1 MDPLAEYSSRLERFR
16 AAGFLLEKRFIVLGN
31 WRLVIGISAAVLAWL
46 VFASKLLPLASLL
59 VPLFAFIALA
69 IWHGRVIRERSLA
82 QRTVN
87 YYERGLLRLKD
98 QWTGTGIAGE
108 RHRDPAHV
116 YSEDLDLFGKGSLFE
131 LVATTRTAA
140 GENKLAGWLLYPADR
155 TEIADRQQ
163 AVAELRPEL
172 QLREDIALL
181 AEDVQPDVEVYA
193 MGDWGSAP
201 HVHFPAF
208 LRPVAILLAV
218 AGVAA
223 VIGFFATLLPVWP
236 LLLILACDFSLIFF
250 FRMRVKSVL
259 EKVEA
264 SGRDLKILSALV
276 ERLEGEQFQS
286 PRLYQLLNALRTTGP
301 PVSRRIRQLGR
312 IVDWLDS
319 SDHIIVR
326 ILRPLLLWQ
335 EQLAISFEKWRAI
348 SGPFIGQWV
357 EAVAEFEALSSLA
370 ALAFER
376 PSWAMP
382 QLLETDEAQFEAKAL
397 CHPLIP
403 AAACV
408 PNDLSLD
415 PNRRLLVVS
424 GSNMS
429 GKSTLLRAAGLN
441 SILAWA
447 GAPVAAASLSISALQ
462 IGASIRINDSL
473 QDHRSR
479 FFAEISRIRQIV
491 DLTRDGQAVLFLLDE
506 LLSGTNSHDRRIGA
520 SGIVRELLRAHSIGL
535 ITTHDLA
542 LAHIENDVHAGV
554 VNVHFDDQMQD
565 GQMVFDYKLKPGI
578 VTRSN
583 AIELMRAVGLEV

>member
-1 MDPLAEYSSRLERFR
+1 MDPLAEYTARLDRFR
-16 AAGFLLEKRFIVLGN
+16 AAGHLLDKRFIVLGN
-31 WRLVIGISAAVLAWL
+31 WRLAVGISAAVLAWL
-46 VFASKLLPLASLL
+46 IFASKILPLASLL
-59 VPLFAFIALA
+59 VPLAGFVALA
-69 IWHGRVIRERSLA
+69 IWHGRVIRKRSLA
-82 QRTVN
+82 QRAAV

-98 QWTGTGIAGE
+98 QWIGSGIAGD
-108 RHRDPAHV
+108 RHCDATHV
-116 YSEDLDLFGKGSLFE
+116 YSDDLDVFGKGSLFE
-131 LVATTRTAA
+131 LIATTRTAA
-140 GENKLAGWLLYPADR
+140 GENKLASWLLHPAR
-155 TEIADRQQ
+155 RGEIADRQQ
-163 AVAELRPEL
+163 AVAELRPAL

-181 AEDVQPDVEVYA
+181 AEDVRPEIKVYKL
-193 MGDWGSAP
+193 GEWGAGP
-201 HVHFPAF
+201 IVRFPAF
-208 LRPVAILLAV
+208 LRPVAIFLAL
-218 AGVAA
+218 AGMAA
-223 VIGFFATLLPVWP
+223 VIGFFGALLPIWP
-236 LLLILACDFSLIFF
+236 LLLILACDFSLIFL
-250 FRMRVKSVL
+250 FRLRVKAVL
-259 EKVEA
+259 ENVEA
-264 SGRDLKILSALV
+264 SGRDLNILSALV
-276 ERLEGEQFQS
+276 ERLEEEQFEA
-286 PRLYQLLNALRTTGP
+286 PRLRQLWDALRTTGVP
-301 PVSRRIRQLGR
+301 ASRRIRQLGR
-312 IVDWLDS
+312 VVDWLDS

-335 EQLAISFEKWRAI
+335 EQLAISFEKWRAV
-348 SGPFIGQWV
+348 SGSLIGQWV

-376 PSWAMP
+376 PNWAMP
-382 QLLETDEAQFEAKAL
+382 ELLAGPEARFEATAL

-408 PNDLSLD
+408 PNDLRLHR
-415 PNRRLLVVS
+415 NRRLLVVS

-447 GAPVAAASLSISALQ
+447 GAPVAAAALSLSPLQ

-491 DLTRDGQAVLFLLDE
+491 DLTKDGQPALFLLDE
-506 LLSGTNSHDRRIGA
+506 LLSGTNSHDRLLGA
-520 SGIVRELLRAHSIGL
+520 SGIVRELLRGESIGL

-542 LAHIENDVHAGV
+542 LTDIENDVHAGV
-554 VNVHFDDQMQD
+554 VNVHFDDQMHD